1 MRKSVKIIKYLILGG
16 IFLIPFLV
24 LVVPES
30 LFFPFITGK
39 NFIFRI
45 LIEIIFG
52 MWLTLAIF
60 DENYRPKFAGRP
72 ACAGRRTW
80 ILIIFAGFVSVLVL
94 STIFGAN
101 PYRSFWSNYE
111 RMEGLISYLY
121 LFAYFFVIAAVIKT
135 EKLWKWFFHASLA
148 ANAIVCVYG
157 LLQLAGKLAI
167 HQSSVRLDATLGNAS
182 YLAIYMVFHI
192 FLALML
198 FFREREWFRWLYI
211 PLIFLQTAILYHTA
225 TRGAIL
231 GFVGGMLLFAAL
243 IALFSKDR
251 KVRIASLGSLIL
263 VVFLLAGFLA
273 ARNSSFV
280 KGSPVLSRFSS
291 ISMEEQTT
299 QSRFVVWK
307 MSWEGFKEKPILGW
321 GPENYNLVFNKYYE
335 PILWKQE
342 PWFDRAHN
350 VFMDRLAQNGILG
363 LVAYLGLFASALY
376 YLHLGRRKN
385 IFSVYDSAIL
395 TSMFA
400 AYFFHNL
407 FVFDNLV
414 SSILFFTF
422 LGYIHSRIVVESS
435 INGSSQD
442 EPLIARGDDYRK
454 YSFALIIFIF
464 TVFIIYFL
472 NVPGILA
479 SRDIL
484 RAFEFTSKGDA
495 QSAFQEFQSAI
506 ARDSFG
512 SGEAREHL
520 SSFTMSIVQ
529 QQNLDNEFKSKVFE
543 FTVSEMKKQAE
554 QSPGDIRYLIF
565 LGALYNKAGRY
576 DNAIDTLQ
584 KAIEISPKKQQLY
597 FELGSSYLNKQEYEK
612 ALEILKT
619 AFELEPD
626 FFEARKIYAVAAIFA
641 GKNDLAKEIMKD
653 YGGFVAADE
662 RFARAFSERKEFAQA
677 AAVWKKLIEAN
688 PGNLQ
693 YRLALSSSYLQS
705 GQRQEAIDQLQKIIE
720 LEPKFKQQGEYY
732 INEIKAG
739 RNP

>member
-1 MRKSVKIIKYLILGG
+1 MLLCYHKKTMRKSVKIIRYLILGG

-60 DENYRPKFAGRP
+60 DENYRPKKS
-72 ACAGRRTW
+72 W

-111 RMEGLISYLY
+111 RMEGLISYLH

-198 FFREREWFRWLYI
+198 FFREREWFRWLYV

-363 LVAYLGLFASALY
+363 LAAYLGLFASALY

-422 LGYIHSRIVVESS
+422 LGYIHSSIKDSPRLDRGES
-435 INGSSQD
+435 
-442 EPLIARGDDYRK
+442 LIDQPDYYRK

-554 QSPGDIRYLIF
+554 QSPDDIRYLVF

>member
-52 MWLTLAIF
+52 LWLTLAIF

>member
-1 MRKSVKIIKYLILGG
+1 MRKSAEIIRYLILGG
-16 IFLIPFLV
+16 IFLVPFLV

-52 MWLTLAIF
+52 LWLVLAIF
-60 DENYRPKFAGRP
+60 DKNYRPKKSWVLIAVASF
-72 ACAGRRTW
+72 TL
-80 ILIIFAGFVSVLVL
+80 ILTL

-101 PYRSFWSNYE
+101 PCRSFWSNYE
-111 RMEGLISYLY
+111 RMEGLLAYLH
-121 LFAYFFVIAAVIKT
+121 LFAYFLVLTTVIKT
-135 EKLWKWFFHASLA
+135 EKLWKWFFRASLA
-148 ANAIVCVYG
+148 ANAIVCIYG
-157 LLQLAGKLAI
+157 FLQLAGKLAI

-198 FFREREWFRWLYI
+198 FFREREWFRWLYV
-211 PLIFLQTAILYHTA
+211 PLFFLQTAILYHTA

-251 KVRIASLGSLIL
+251 KVRVASLGSLIL
-263 VVFLLAGFLA
+263 VIFLLAGFLSA
-273 ARNSSFV
+273 KNSSFV
-280 KGSPVLSRFSS
+280 KNSPVLSRFSG

-307 MSWEGFKEKPILGW
+307 MSWEGFKERPILGW

-350 VFMDRLAQNGILG
+350 VFMDRLAQNGVLG
-363 LVAYLGLFASALY
+363 LAAYLGLFASALY
-376 YLHLGRRKN
+376 YLHLSRRKN

-407 FVFDNLV
+407 FVFDNII

-422 LGYIHSRIVVESS
+422 LGYIHSRIAVEPS
-435 INGSSQD
+435 IKDSPRCPRGES
-442 EPLIARGDDYRK
+442 LIARSDDYRK

-464 TVFIIYFL
+464 TAFIVYFL

-484 RAFEFTSKGDA
+484 RAFGFSSKGDA

-520 SSFTMSIVQ
+520 SSFAINIIQ
-529 QQNLDNEFKSKVFE
+529 QPNLDNEFKQKVFD
-543 FTVSEMKKQAE
+543 FAVSEMKKQAE
-554 QSPGDIRYLIF
+554 QSPGDIRYMVF

-584 KAIEISPKKQQLY
+584 NAIEISSKKQQLY
-597 FELGSSYLNKQEYEK
+597 FELGSSYLNKQQYEK
-612 ALEILKT
+612 ALEVLKT
-619 AFELEPD
+619 AFELETG

-641 GKNDLAKEIMKD
+641 GKDDLAEELMRD

-677 AAVWKKLIEAN
+677 AAVWEKLIEMN
-688 PGNLQ
+688 PNNLQ
-693 YRLALSSSYLQS
+693 YRLALSASYLQS
-705 GQRQEAIDQLQKIIE
+705 GQRQKAIVQLQKIIE

>member
-1 MRKSVKIIKYLILGG
+1 MRKSVKIIRYLILGG

-52 MWLTLAIF
+52 LWLTLAIF
-60 DENYRPKFAGRP
+60 DENYRPKF
-72 ACAGRRTW
+72 AGRRTW

-111 RMEGLISYLY
+111 RMEGLISYLH
-121 LFAYFFVIAAVIKT
+121 LFAYFFVLAAVIKT

-231 GFVGGMLLFAAL
+231 GFVGGMLLFVAL

-280 KGSPVLSRFSS
+280 EGSPVLSRFSCF
-291 ISMEEQTT
+291 SMEVLTS
-299 QSRFVVWK
+299 QSRVVVWK

-363 LVAYLGLFASALY
+363 LAAYLGLFASALY

-422 LGYIHSRIVVESS
+422 LGYIHSRIAVESS
-435 INGSSQD
+435 INDSPQD

-464 TVFIIYFL
+464 TVFIVYFL

-529 QQNLDNEFKSKVFE
+529 QPNLDNEFKSKVFE
-543 FTVSEMKKQAE
+543 FTVSEMKKQVE
-554 QSPGDIRYLIF
+554 QSPGDIRYLVF

-597 FELGSSYLNKQEYEK
+597 FELGSSYLNKKEYEK

-641 GKNDLAKEIMKD
+641 GKNDLAKDIMKD

-662 RFARAFSERKEFAQA
+662 RFARAFLERKEFAQA
-677 AAVWKKLIEAN
+677 AAVWEKLVEAN
-688 PGNLQ
+688 PGNLK

>member
-52 MWLTLAIF
+52 LWLTLAIF

-495 QSAFQEFQSAI
+495 QSAFQEFQSAT